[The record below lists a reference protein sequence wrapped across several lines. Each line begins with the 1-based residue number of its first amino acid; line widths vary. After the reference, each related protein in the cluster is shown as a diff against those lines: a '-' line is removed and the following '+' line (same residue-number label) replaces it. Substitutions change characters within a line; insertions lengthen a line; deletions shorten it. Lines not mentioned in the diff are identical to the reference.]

1 MADFHSSFIKTCGLC
16 FLFPR
21 TPLEPFVILVIIIVK
36 EEKYVLRTLWS
47 LLKVAIV
54 TQRDDAPTSFI
65 QEATDNSVYNYG

>member
-1 MADFHSSFIKTCGLC
+1 M
-16 FLFPR
+16 
-21 TPLEPFVILVIIIVK
+21 EPFVILVIIIVK

>member
-1 MADFHSSFIKTCGLC
+1 MVCIWYL
-16 FLFPR
+16 
-21 TPLEPFVILVIIIVK
+21 VIAGSPSLVIIIVK